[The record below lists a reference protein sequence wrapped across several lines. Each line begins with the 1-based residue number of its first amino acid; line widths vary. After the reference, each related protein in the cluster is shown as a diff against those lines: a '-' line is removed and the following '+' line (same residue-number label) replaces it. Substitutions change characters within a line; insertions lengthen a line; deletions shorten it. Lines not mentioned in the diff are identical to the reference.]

1 MGRGDVNTLRETTTM
16 TKPVAGSM
24 TGVRKFNT
32 ATVLNALRAAGTPLR
47 VLDLM
52 EVTGLSRPTVETL
65 AESLSAQ
72 GWATAAEGVP
82 LAGRQSPGRPARTY
96 AFNARAGWVLGIDV
110 GAHKVSACRADLRG
124 RRLAVARRT
133 VGPGTP
139 ADVRLDEARTAV
151 GDVLRGAAS
160 APVLAACLATPGA
173 VDPRRGRVL
182 LAPALPGWDSVDFG
196 AWARDFLACPLDID
210 NDANLAAVA
219 EQAVGVARDRSDVV
233 FVLLGERLGAGITTG
248 GRLLRGRNGAAGEIG
263 YIRHGGADEPPPAGY
278 GPLESHVN
286 AHAIVGMVEE
296 ELARPDAPADSPLR
310 RAFTTGEEAD
320 GRLPALAA
328 GARDGDP
335 AALRV
340 LERLCGRLA
349 EGIAPLLLALN
360 PELLVLGGGVS
371 SMGDVLHAPL
381 AEALAR
387 TVLFPPEL
395 ALSALGD
402 RAVVTG
408 AVHAAL
414 TRFEETTMAGILA

>member
-1 MGRGDVNTLRETTTM
+1 M

-32 ATVLNALRAAGTPLR
+32 ATVLSALRAADRPLR

-65 AESLSAQ
+65 AESLSEQ
-72 GWATAAEGVP
+72 GWAAGAEGVP
-82 LAGRQSPGRPARTY
+82 LTGRPSPGRPARTY
-96 AFNARAGWVLGIDV
+96 AFNARAGWVLGIDI

-124 RRLAVARRT
+124 RQLASARRS
-133 VGPGTP
+133 VSPDTP
-139 ADVRLDEARTAV
+139 ADQRLEEARTAV

-160 APVLAACLATPGA
+160 APVLAACLATPGV

-182 LAPALPGWDSVDFG
+182 LAPALPGWDAVDFG
-196 AWARDFLACPLDID
+196 AWARDFLDCPLDID

-233 FVLLGERLGAGITTG
+233 FVLLGERLGTGITTG
-248 GRLLRGRNGAAGEIG
+248 GRLLRGRDGAAGEIG
-263 YIRHGGADEPPPAGY
+263 YVRYGGPEPPPAGY

-286 AHAIVGMVEE
+286 AHAIVRMAEE
-296 ELARPDAPADSPLR
+296 ELARPGGSADSPLR
-310 RAFTTGEEAD
+310 RAFAAGEEDA
-320 GRLPALAA
+320 RLPALAD
-328 GARDGDP
+328 GARAGDP

-340 LERLCGRLA
+340 LDRLCGRLA
-349 EGIAPLLLALN
+349 EVVAPLLLALN

-371 SMGDVLHAPL
+371 SMGDVLRAPL
-381 AEALAR
+381 AEALAGS
-387 TVLFPPEL
+387 VLFPPEL
-395 ALSALGD
+395 ELSALGD

-414 TRFEETTMAGILA
+414 TRFEETTMADILA